1 MLPLH
6 QAPPPDIERK
16 LALSLSA
23 RNLPILQAAFD
34 VRMAGDFIGIA
45 STGKLPFRTNREY
58 LEISPSSAIVEE
70 QYYAAHYAF
79 ASGTLNNPG
88 CGLPSG
94 YGVRAIARY
103 SVRCG
108 SRPPRP
114 HAKESASETRQSHHR
129 RRCEAGDS
137 VESLCS
143 WLA

>member
-6 QAPPPDIERK
+6 PVSPPDIERK

-23 RNLPILQAAFD
+23 RNLTILQAEFD

-45 STGKLPFRTNREY
+45 SKGELPLRTNREY

-70 QYYAAHYAF
+70 QYYAAHNAC
-79 ASGTLNNPG
+79 ASGTLNSPG
-88 CGLPSG
+88 CDLPSG
-94 YGVRAIARY
+94 YGVRAIAGY

-114 HAKESASETRQSHHR
+114 HAEESAGETRQSHHR
-129 RRCEAGDS
+129 R
-137 VESLCS
+137 
-143 WLA
+143 